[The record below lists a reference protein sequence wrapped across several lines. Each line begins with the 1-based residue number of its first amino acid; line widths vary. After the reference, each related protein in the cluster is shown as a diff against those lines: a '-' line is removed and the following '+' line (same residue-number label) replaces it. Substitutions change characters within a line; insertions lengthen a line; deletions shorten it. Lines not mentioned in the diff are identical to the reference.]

1 MSEKLLAAGSVTLMA
16 AGSLLG
22 ASAAHAATAAD
33 CGTHPDATVSL
44 INGTICDVVF
54 DEVGEHSFQAPA
66 GVTAF
71 EAVLIGGGAGSQKET
86 NQDDPSVLVKRYG
99 YAGSV
104 AHYTYEDVTQEI
116 DVEVGA
122 GGTYQHMETIG
133 GIETFPVEG
142 TDGLGSSLYDD
153 TVDGE
158 SWREYENG
166 YEESGDTLSDAAR
179 DDNGDLNPLFPAV
192 DDEPV
197 MAFSGWVYASL
208 SDVRTQT
215 YGSGG
220 YVVGTT
226 FTDGESGAVIIRWS
240 LPADL
245 AATGVDASAIGIGAG
260 ALLAGGVALGA
271 VAAVRRARV
280 KN

>member
-22 ASAAHAATAAD
+22 ATAANAATAAD
-33 CGTHPDATVSL
+33 CGTHPGATVTL
-44 INGTICDVVF
+44 INGTICEVIF
-54 DEVGEHSFQAPA
+54 DTVGEHTFTAPA

-71 EAVLIGGGAGSQKET
+71 EAILIGGGAGSFQEFYDAGDAS
-86 NQDDPSVLVKRYG
+86 NRDDFAG
-99 YAGSV
+99 YSGS
-104 AHYTYEDVTQEI
+104 ASWYEYEDVSAPL
-116 DVEVGA
+116 DVYVGD
-122 GGTYQHMETIG
+122 GGTYERIDWNDG
-133 GIETFPVEG
+133 APVI
-142 TDGLGSSLYDD
+142 T
-153 TVDGE
+153 TDGE
-158 SWREYENG
+158 SGEDTDLGENSATG
-166 YEESGDTLSDAAR
+166 TGIPLEEDFEFPGFAVSETWLVGED
-179 DDNGDLNPLFPAV
+179 NPLFPPI
-192 DDEPV
+192 DGEPLYSRFGSV
-197 MAFSGWVYASL
+197 EANAADCLPTS
-208 SDVRTQT
+208 

-220 YVVGTT
+220 DVCGTT
-226 FTDGESGAVIIRWS
+226 FNDGSSGAVIIRWA